1 MHLYDVP
8 AIFILIGL
16 ALYTILGGA
25 DFGAGI
31 WQLAT
36 ILTPHRSEAGGE
48 RAHEIRE
55 HAHHA
60 IGPVWEANHV
70 WLIFVLTVTWTAY
83 PSAFGAIASTLALP
97 LLLAGVGII
106 FRGTAYA
113 LRSATSQAREVGLI
127 DGLFSVA
134 SFLTPF
140 ALGTMVGA
148 IASGRVPTG
157 NAAGGLISSWLNPTS
172 ILVGAL
178 FVVVSAYMAA
188 VYLAADA
195 ARHDESELVEAFRR
209 RAMLAAG
216 FAGAI
221 AIVGLP
227 ILHSDAHRLF
237 ERLLT
242 GPGLVGVIISLIGGV
257 ATFSLVLTRRFASAR
272 ISAAVAVGGLIIGWA
287 LAQQPQ
293 LLPGLTL
300 AQASASNATDVAL
313 LIAIAMGVLILF
325 PSLGWLFSLFLRG
338 GFDDTAWRAGAGVA
352 NERSGAGLS
361 DGLSA
366 RLAIA
371 SLLGGVGFLAALNP
385 PWAHIIGIVC
395 LCGCAMFAFAAISP
409 ADLADADPETTGRP
423 TGSVGL

>member
-1 MHLYDVP
+1 MHLHDLP
-8 AIFILIGL
+8 AVFVLIGL

-31 WQLAT
+31 WQLGT
-36 ILTPHRSEAGGE
+36 ILTPNRSAAGRE
-48 RAHEIRE
+48 RSHEIRE

-83 PSAFGAIASTLALP
+83 PPAFAAIASTLALP

-113 LRSATSQAREVGLI
+113 LRSATTQAREVGLI

-157 NAAGGLISSWLNPTS
+157 NAAGGLFSSWLNPTS
-172 ILVGAL
+172 VLVGVL

-188 VYLAADA
+188 VYLGADA
-195 ARHDESELVEAFRR
+195 ARHDEPTLVEAFRR
-209 RAMLAAG
+209 RAILAAG
-216 FAGAI
+216 FAGVI
-221 AIVGLP
+221 AVVGLP

-242 GPGLVGVIISLIGGV
+242 GPGLVGVIISLIGGA
-257 ATFSLVLTRRFASAR
+257 ATLSLVLARHFASAR
-272 ISAAVAVGGLIIGWA
+272 VSAAVAVGGLIIGWA

-338 GFDDTAWRAGAGVA
+338 GFDETAQPDHAGVGDG
-352 NERSGAGLS
+352 RSTAALS

-366 RLAIA
+366 RLAVA
-371 SLLGGVGFLAALNP
+371 SLIGGVGFLTGLDP
-385 PWAHIIGIVC
+385 PWAHIIGVVC
-395 LCGCAMFAFAAISP
+395 LSACAVFTFAAISP
-409 ADLADADPETTGRP
+409 AELADADPEGAQP
-423 TGSVGL
+423 

>member
-8 AIFILIGL
+8 AVFILTGL

-31 WQLAT
+31 WQLTTLLSAD
-36 ILTPHRSEAGGE
+36 RSAAGRARAGE
-48 RAHEIRE
+48 LRE

-106 FRGTAYA
+106 FRGAAYA
-113 LRSATSQAREVGLI
+113 LRSGTANRRELGLI

-140 ALGTMVGA
+140 ALGTMLGA
-148 IASGRVPTG
+148 IMSGRVPPG

-172 ILVGAL
+172 LLIGVLA
-178 FVVVSAYMAA
+178 VVLSAYMAA
-188 VYLAADA
+188 VYLGADA
-195 ARHDESELVEAFRR
+195 ARHHEQPLVEAFRR
-209 RAMLAAG
+209 RALL
-216 FAGAI
+216 AGAC
-221 AIVGLP
+221 AGALATVGLP
-227 ILHSDAHRLF
+227 ILHADAHRIF

-242 GPGLVGVIISLIGGV
+242 GPGLIGSVISLLAGV
-257 ATFSLVLTRRFASAR
+257 ATLSLVATRRFEWAR
-272 ISAAVAVGGLIIGWA
+272 ISAALAVAGLIIAWA
-287 LAQQPQ
+287 LAQAPT
-293 LLPGLTL
+293 LLPGLSL
-300 AQASASNATDVAL
+300 GQAAASNTTIIAL
-313 LIAIAMGVLILF
+313 IVAIAMGVIVLF
-325 PSLGWLFSLFLRG
+325 PALGLLFSLFLRG
-338 GFDDTAWRAGAGVA
+338 GFDAAATSAVDPFGPRRPGG
-352 NERSGAGLS
+352 SLS

-371 SLLGGVGFLAALNP
+371 GLLGGLGFLTGANP
-385 PWAHIIGIVC
+385 PWAHIIGMAC
-395 LCGCAMFAFAAISP
+395 LVLCAGFTFCAISP
-409 ADLADADPETTGRP
+409 GELADSE
-423 TGSVGL
+423 L

>member
-1 MHLYDVP
+1 MHLYDLP
-8 AIFILIGL
+8 AIFVLIGL

-36 ILTPHRSEAGGE
+36 LLTPQRSAAGAE
-48 RAHEIRE
+48 RSAEIRE

-83 PSAFGAIASTLALP
+83 PPAFGAIASTLALP

-106 FRGTAYA
+106 CRGTAYA
-113 LRSATSQAREVGLI
+113 LRSATTQPREVGLI

-140 ALGTMVGA
+140 ALGTMLGA

-157 NAAGGLISSWLNPTS
+157 NAAGGLFSSWLNPTS
-172 ILVGAL
+172 LLVGVL
-178 FVVVSAYMAA
+178 FVNVSAYMAA

-195 ARHDESELVEAFRR
+195 DRHHESRLVEAFRR
-209 RAMLAAG
+209 LALLAAG
-216 FAGAI
+216 FAGVI
-221 AIVGLP
+221 AVVGLP

-242 GPGLVGVIISLIGGV
+242 GPGLVGVIISLTGGV
-257 ATFSLVLTRRFASAR
+257 ATLSLVLTRRFAWAR
-272 ISAAVAVGGLIIGWA
+272 VSAAVAVGGLIIGWA

-300 AQASASNATDVAL
+300 AQASASDATIVAL
-313 LIAIAMGVLILF
+313 IIAVAMGVVILF

-338 GFDDTAWRAGAGVA
+338 GFDESPQLDGAGV
-352 NERSGAGLS
+352 GAGRS
-361 DGLSA
+361 DARLAEGISA
-366 RLAIA
+366 RLALT
-371 SLLGGVGFLAALNP
+371 SLVGGVAFLTGLNP
-385 PWAHIIGIVC
+385 PWAHIIGVVC
-395 LCGCAMFAFAAISP
+395 LCACAVFTFSAISP
-409 ADLADADPETTGRP
+409 AELAEADPEGAQP
-423 TGSVGL
+423 